1 MQKKLYLN
9 KRTIMRL
16 NSDMMVWLNGAVT
29 TDECGNTSGRPMT
42 CDPQSKIVNNQT
54 HCIPDDPMK

>member
-1 MQKKLYLN
+1 
-9 KRTIMRL
+9 
-16 NSDMMVWLNGAVT
+16 MMVWLNGAVT